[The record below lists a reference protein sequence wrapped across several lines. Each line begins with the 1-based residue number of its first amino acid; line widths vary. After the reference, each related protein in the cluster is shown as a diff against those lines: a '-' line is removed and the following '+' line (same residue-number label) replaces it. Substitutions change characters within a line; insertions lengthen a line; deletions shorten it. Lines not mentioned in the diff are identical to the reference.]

1 MKIAYLS
8 EGNSVYDRRFLEK
21 MVERGYQPYLIS
33 YWPGKLVQ
41 VNGVETLHY
50 DFNAVPRFKHFQLLQ
65 VAWHLRGVLKRI
77 KPDILHTGYL
87 RWHGV
92 IGALSGF
99 HPTLSMPWGSDILI
113 WPNES
118 SSAKRFTRLTLRRA
132 DIITCDCQL
141 VKDRII
147 ELIGC
152 QPEKVVVF
160 PWGIDLDIFKP
171 SNGPSLIRQRL
182 GWEENEI
189 LIMTRNFRPVYGIKY
204 FIEALPS
211 IVRQRHKARVIL
223 VGSGSLEQSYRKQIT
238 KLRLERYVYFAGTVD
253 EGSMA
258 GYLNT
263 ADVYVT
269 TSLSD
274 GTSTCMLEAMACG
287 LPVVVS
293 DTPAYFEW
301 VKDGINGYIFPRKDS
316 NTLAQK
322 IVQLLKDDS
331 LRKKMGTQN
340 YYIAQERA
348 DWEKNFDTLETIYK
362 TLVTHRVRRN

>member
-1 MKIAYLS
+1 MKALMKIAYLS

-160 PWGIDLDIFKP
+160 PWGLTWI
-171 SNGPSLIRQRL
+171 
-182 GWEENEI
+182 
-189 LIMTRNFRPVYGIKY
+189 
-204 FIEALPS
+204 
-211 IVRQRHKARVIL
+211 
-223 VGSGSLEQSYRKQIT
+223 
-238 KLRLERYVYFAGTVD
+238 
-253 EGSMA
+253 
-258 GYLNT
+258 
-263 ADVYVT
+263 
-269 TSLSD
+269 SLSHQ
-274 GTSTCMLEAMACG
+274 MVNL
-287 LPVVVS
+287 
-293 DTPAYFEW
+293 
-301 VKDGINGYIFPRKDS
+301 
-316 NTLAQK
+316 
-322 IVQLLKDDS
+322 
-331 LRKKMGTQN
+331 
-340 YYIAQERA
+340 
-348 DWEKNFDTLETIYK
+348 
-362 TLVTHRVRRN
+362 